1 MKIGFFKEYALP
13 ILAVVIFLLSFIWMG
28 TRATIQSNSNSVEDW
43 LPENHQETQDYKW
56 FLNHFPFESFVVVSW
71 NDCTLDNADKIE
83 FFAQKLVPGQ
93 TIDNFSLMTP
103 VPDIAADLNL
113 ENVQDRIPK
122 EDIHKQRQKDH
133 VSVSDGDNENSN
145 FSGSD
150 TTTSRVADLPDSAL
164 FKSVMTGPRL
174 LRLLEQSYARM
185 PSSGQ
190 TAEETRADLIDRL
203 KGTLVGPDGHGT
215 AMIITLQKGKRN
227 GKELKKILDRIR
239 ELSIECGLPNTI
251 DIQTG
256 SFASKVGKALYDFYR
271 ESLYGRQPNL
281 NGIIMGGPPTDNVAL
296 DQEGERT
303 LYRLAGICAMI
314 GLTVAFLCLRSIR
327 LTLFVFWVAI
337 ISAGIA
343 MAMVAFTGGTCDSI
357 LLSMPALVYV
367 IAMSGSIHLVNYY
380 HDAILEGGL
389 QGATERAVHHAFT
402 PSFFAQFTTAIGLG
416 SLYASHLVP
425 IVKFGF
431 YSAIGVLITLI
442 LLFLYL
448 PALLYFYPSR
458 KFAEQHA
465 HKGLD
470 GEENK
475 FTNLWKYIGG
485 FVINHNI
492 IVSIVCLGIMIFL
505 GLQLPNIKTS
515 VKMMNFF
522 SDDAD
527 IIANYTWLEEK
538 LGPLVP
544 MELVVSFDNNKLR
557 PNVFGTSERLRLVNR
572 ISDALKKKLH
582 EDVGGTL
589 SVGLFAP
596 DIDSVANPDSFYFN
610 MVSTVVGKTVN
621 NSRKDLKDYLTV
633 EGNPSLDE
641 VLLFLKEKGD
651 AAKAVFEKNQKDLS
665 AKIREKGGDPDLLF
679 AEAQKSTDV
688 KTKNLGR
695 TQAANSSFAKEIQNC
710 LQLKNDWKELESMR
724 ETLASEKESL
734 IASGIK
740 NLKDLLEVV
749 PKDRAFRNLSLE
761 KTMQLTECMEV
772 WQRDKGI
779 DLWRISIRVWA
790 LKKDIDYS
798 RFIDDVKQVTEP
810 ILAEASAKLEEILV
824 RSGNTDPQ
832 AKKKAEDKKFQDQT
846 ALASGLSVSA
856 DENQNSMGPGHKS
869 DIIYPVGISAK
880 YTGMVPLVYKTQH
893 ELINGLAQSLM
904 WAFVLIALVILF
916 LYRNF
921 TLSMIAMFPNIF
933 PVVVVFGYMGW
944 RGILVDV
951 GTMMTASVALG
962 VAVDD
967 TIHYLTWYTDGLD
980 RGLSIN
986 DAARAA
992 YRRCATAMLQ
1002 SSLISGLGLFAF
1014 AFSTFV
1020 PTQRF
1025 GVLMLAILFVAEF
1038 GDLIFLPSL
1047 LTGPLGRYY
1056 VKRRQG
1062 SRKRNT
1068 GLKADSTQPEI
1079 AKAE

>member
-28 TRATIQSNSNSVEDW
+28 TRVTIQSNSNSVEDW
-43 LPENHQETQDYKW
+43 LPENHQETRDYKW
-56 FLNHFPFESFVVVSW
+56 FLDHFPFESFVVVSW
-71 NDCTLDNADKIE
+71 NDCNLDHEDKIE
-83 FFAQKLVPGQ
+83 FFAQKLVPSQ

-103 VPDIAADLNL
+103 TPDIAADLNL
-113 ENVQDRIPK
+113 ENVQDRISKDYLVNQRKK
-122 EDIHKQRQKDH
+122 EIVHTPDSRVDPPEGQAAE
-133 VSVSDGDNENSN
+133 VSDVSM
-145 FSGSD
+145 
-150 TTTSRVADLPDSAL
+150 

-174 LRLLEQSYARM
+174 LRLLEQVCSRM
-185 PSSGQ
+185 PQSGQ
-190 TAEETRADLIDRL
+190 NPENLRSDLIERL
-203 KGTLVGPDGHGT
+203 KGTLIGPDGHST

-251 DIQTG
+251 DVQTG
-256 SFASKVGKALYDFYR
+256 SFAHKVGRALYDFYY

-281 NGIIMGGPPTDNVAL
+281 SGIIMGGPPTDNVAL

-314 GLTVAFLCLRSIR
+314 GLTVALLCLRSIR

-337 ISAGIA
+337 ISAGTA

-448 PALLYFYPSR
+448 PALLYFYPSK
-458 KFAEQHA
+458 KFAEMHA
-465 HKGLD
+465 HKGLE
-470 GEENK
+470 GEKGMFINFWE
-475 FTNLWKYIGG
+475 LIGG
-485 FVINHNI
+485 FVVRHHIF
-492 IVSIVCLGIMIFL
+492 VSIACLCLMIFL
-505 GLQLPNIKTS
+505 GCNLKNIKTS

-522 SDDAD
+522 SEDAD
-527 IIANYTWLEEK
+527 IIANYGWLEEK

-544 MELVVSFDNNKLR
+544 MELVVSFDNSKLP
-557 PNVFGTSERLRLVNR
+557 PNVFGTSERLRLINR
-572 ISDALKKKLH
+572 VSDTLKEKLS

-589 SVGLFAP
+589 SVGLFTP
-596 DIDSVANPDSFYFN
+596 DIDSVASPDSFYFN
-610 MVSTVVGKTVN
+610 VVSTLVGKTIN
-621 NSRKDLKDYLTV
+621 NSRNDLKDYLTV
-633 EGNPSLDE
+633 EGDPSLEE
-641 VLLFLKEKGD
+641 VLCFLKEKS
-651 AAKAVFEKNQKDLS
+651 KNLKLKFEKEQKIVFEKIRKKGLDPEALFKESTTNQMNIFVPKEKERLS
-665 AKIREKGGDPDLLF
+665 SAGDPF
-679 AEAQKSTDV
+679 
-688 KTKNLGR
+688 TKD
-695 TQAANSSFAKEIQNC
+695 IQNC
-710 LQLKNDWKELESMR
+710 LQLKNEWSIIDSMQQTLES
-724 ETLASEKESL
+724 EKDHL
-734 IASGIK
+734 NASGIRT
-740 NLKDLLEVV
+740 LKELLETI
-749 PKDRAFRNLSLE
+749 PTDRPFRNLSLE
-761 KTMQLTECMEV
+761 KTQELINGMEV
-772 WQRDKGI
+772 WQKEKGI

-798 RFIDDVKQVTEP
+798 RFIEDVKKVTEP
-810 ILAEASAKLEEILV
+810 ILAETSAKLEGILAK
-824 RSGNTDPQ
+824 SGNIADQ
-832 AKKKAEDKKFQDQT
+832 NDRKKESDEKYRKQT
-846 ALASGLSVSA
+846 ALASGLSVASISGP
-856 DENQNSMGPGHKS
+856 NSSMGPGHEA
-869 DIIYPVGISAK
+869 DIVYPAGISAK

-893 ELINGLAQSLM
+893 ELINGLTQSLM
-904 WAFVLIALVILF
+904 WAFVLIALVIIF

-921 TLSMIAMFPNIF
+921 TLSMIAMLPNIF
-933 PVVVVFGYMGW
+933 PVVVVFGFMGW

-980 RGLSIN
+980 RGLTVKE
-986 DAARAA
+986 AAMAA
-992 YRRCATAMLQ
+992 YRRCATAMTQ

-1025 GVLMLAILFVAEF
+1025 GILMLTILFVASF

-1056 VKRRQG
+1056 ARRRQ
-1062 SRKRNT
+1062 RRIKRNP
-1068 GLKADSTQPEI
+1068 DSNIEKSDPEV
-1079 AKAE
+1079 ARAE